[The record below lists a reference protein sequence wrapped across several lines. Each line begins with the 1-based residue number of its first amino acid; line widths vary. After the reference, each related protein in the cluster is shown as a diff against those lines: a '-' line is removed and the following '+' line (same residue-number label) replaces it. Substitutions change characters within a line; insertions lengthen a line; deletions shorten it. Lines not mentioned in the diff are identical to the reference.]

1 MRAFFDYVNTD
12 ALRSFGLGKRDAQ
25 HEYVV
30 HLPHAGELMF
40 GRTLIGSLLITLL
53 LPVSNAAQGE
63 QVVVGDKKRC
73 DNARSCKLVI
83 QNQEQCYK
91 ALAAVEIQLY
101 ERVKAKTLDE
111 EQIDALNL
119 LLDGADQ
126 ACNEGAVKKAKSK
139 IRSVIEIVLSS
150 PTEKVD

>member
-1 MRAFFDYVNTD
+1 
-12 ALRSFGLGKRDAQ
+12 
-25 HEYVV
+25 
-30 HLPHAGELMF
+30 MF
-40 GRTLIGSLLITLL
+40 ERTLIGCLLITQLIS
-53 LPVSNAAQGE
+53 VSNAAEGA
-63 QVVVGDKKRC
+63 QVVRLDKQRC

-83 QNQEQCYK
+83 RNQKQCYK

-119 LLDGADQ
+119 LLDEADQ
-126 ACNEGAVKKAKSK
+126 ACNEGAVKKAKTK

-150 PTEKVD
+150 PTEKVF